1 MLNQEPLVGVLGGVG
16 PLATS
21 RLLRRVI
28 ELTDASADQ
37 AHANLL
43 VLDHAAIP
51 DRTAYL
57 LGSSAEN
64 PAPVLAERAGCDA
77 IVIPCN
83 TSHVFYDEI
92 QAAVSIPVVHLIEL
106 VADAAAARGMQT
118 LCILC
123 TEGTRA
129 ANLYGA
135 VCRSRG
141 IRCRYPDTAVQEMVT
156 SVIYDRV
163 KAGKIASEQVL
174 RSVIEME
181 LDAGGDG
188 VVLGCTELS
197 VAFQDLALAARYP
210 AVLDSLELLAQETVV
225 RAGKRLRAPTLCEN
239 SRG

>member
-64 PAPVLAERAGCDA
+64 PAPVLAADAALLERAGCDA

-92 QAAVSIPVVHLIEL
+92 QAAVPSLW
-106 VADAAAARGMQT
+106 
-118 LCILC
+118 CI
-123 TEGTRA
+123 
-129 ANLYGA
+129 
-135 VCRSRG
+135 
-141 IRCRYPDTAVQEMVT
+141 
-156 SVIYDRV
+156 
-163 KAGKIASEQVL
+163 
-174 RSVIEME
+174 
-181 LDAGGDG
+181 
-188 VVLGCTELS
+188 
-197 VAFQDLALAARYP
+197 
-210 AVLDSLELLAQETVV
+210 
-225 RAGKRLRAPTLCEN
+225 
-239 SRG
+239 